1 MRTKRFKSRKVKK
14 RRTYKKRGGA
24 YYFANQHGPLTEA
37 QSKQRN
43 RWAREDA
50 DKAYFANAEKR
61 YQERMLKEKAEAKKA
76 AEAAAAAEEAAEK
89 LRLQQES
96 FFRSAY
102 TNENKNKQNMGL
114 RAPEKIAQDAKKKS
128 QNAKKESHLL
138 STSGNPLHQGP

>member
-1 MRTKRFKSRKVKK
+1 
-14 RRTYKKRGGA
+14 
-24 YYFANQHGPLTEA
+24 
-37 QSKQRN
+37 
-43 RWAREDA
+43 
-50 DKAYFANAEKR
+50 
-61 YQERMLKEKAEAKKA
+61 MLKEKAEAKKA
-76 AEAAAAAEEAAEK
+76 AEEAAAAAVAAEEAEE

>member
-43 RWAREDA
+43 EWAREDA
-50 DKAYFANAEKR
+50 AKAYIANDTKHYIIQLA
-61 YQERMLKEKAEAKKA
+61 KEKAEAKKA